1 LNEEGGDR
9 MKKIYYIPL
18 LLFLFFSFSS
28 CTIAPKEP
36 EEKDPTE
43 EIAEQEP
50 ADEDTEEQPADENNG
65 EQPADEDHE
74 GQPIEDI
81 DDEQPVDDI
90 DEDQPEEP
98 RQYISL
104 QLVEISE
111 DMVGIDLTN
120 TVPVRGVQFDI
131 EGVQIIDV
139 ITTSRSDDFIASFN
153 QGNGTVIMVSFSGDE
168 IPPGQGRIAE
178 ILFDGKGLARL
189 SEIVIAD

>member
-1 LNEEGGDR
+1 

-28 CTIAPKEP
+28 CTISPEEP
-36 EEKDPTE
+36 EGKDPTE
-43 EIAEQEP
+43 EIA
-50 ADEDTEEQPADENNG
+50 EEQPADENNG

-153 QGNGTVIMVSFSGDE
+153 EGNGRVLIVSFSGNE
-168 IPPGQGRIAE
+168 ISPGKGRIAE
-178 ILFDGKGLARL
+178 ILFDGKDLARL
-189 SEIVIAD
+189 SEIVIGE

>member
-1 LNEEGGDR
+1 

-28 CTIAPKEP
+28 CTISPEEP
-36 EEKDPTE
+36 EGKDPTE
-43 EIAEQEP
+43 EIAE
-50 ADEDTEEQPADENNG
+50 
-65 EQPADEDHE
+65 EQPADEDTGE
-74 GQPIEDI
+74 EPA
-81 DDEQPVDDI
+81 DENTGEEPADENTGEEPVDDI

-153 QGNGTVIMVSFSGDE
+153 EENGRVLIVSFSGDE
-168 IPPGQGRIAE
+168 ISPGKGRIAD